1 MSCYVQRA
9 RTTSDK
15 TKANRIVTTLSSLT
29 PANPLVLVGAGKM
42 GGALLSGWLASGLD
56 PKAVVAIDPA
66 PPADTAA
73 MLAAAGIAPRA
84 DVPAVA
90 AGVVVVAVKPQLMAA
105 VLPGLMPLIGPGTI
119 VLSIAAGKTIAS
131 FAAVLGDVAVVRAM
145 PNTPA
150 QVGRGITAAVAN
162 ARATAGNRALV
173 TTLLQAVGEVAWL
186 DDEALIDTVTA
197 ISGSGPA
204 YVFHFVECLAEAG
217 ERLGLSPEL
226 AARFARATVVGAGEL
241 LHRSDLPAAEL
252 RKNVTSPGGTTAAAL
267 AVLAAKD
274 GLAPLIVKAATA
286 AKRRSEELSG

>member
-1 MSCYVQRA
+1 M
-9 RTTSDK
+9 
-15 TKANRIVTTLSSLT
+15 TTLSALT
-29 PANPLVLVGAGKM
+29 PTTPLVLVGAGKM

-56 PKAVVAIDPA
+56 PQAVIAIDPA

-73 MLAAAGIAPRA
+73 MLSAAGIVPRA
-84 DVPAVA
+84 DVPAVTA
-90 AGVVVVAVKPQLMAA
+90 RVIVVAVKPQLMAA
-105 VLPGLMPLIGPGTI
+105 VLPGLKPSVGPETI

-131 FAAVLGDVAVVRAM
+131 FAAAFGDVAVVRAM

-162 ARATAGNRALV
+162 ARATPEDRDLV
-173 TTLLQAVGEVAWL
+173 TTLLQAVGDVAWL
-186 DDEALIDTVTA
+186 DDEALIDAVTA

-226 AARFARATVVGAGEL
+226 AARFARATVEGAGEL
-241 LHRSDLPAAEL
+241 LHRSGLTPAEL

-267 AVLAAKD
+267 AVLAAED
-274 GLAPLIVKAATA
+274 GLVPLIVKAAAA

>member
-1 MSCYVQRA
+1 MSA
-9 RTTSDK
+9 
-15 TKANRIVTTLSSLT
+15 TKKRRIAVTTLSSLT
-29 PANPLVLVGAGKM
+29 PAAPLVLVGAGKM

-56 PKAVVAIDPA
+56 PGAVVAIDPA

-73 MLAAAGIAPRA
+73 LLSAAGIVPRA
-84 DVPAVA
+84 DVPAATARVI
-90 AGVVVVAVKPQLMAA
+90 VVAVKPQLMAA
-105 VLPGLMPLIGPGTI
+105 VLPGLKPMVGPDTI

-131 FAAVLGDVAVVRAM
+131 FTAVFGDVAVVRAM

-150 QVGRGITAAVAN
+150 QVGRGITAAVAS
-162 ARATAGNRALV
+162 ARATADDKALV
-173 TTLLQAVGEVAWL
+173 TTLLGAVGDVAWL
-186 DDEALIDTVTA
+186 DDEALIDAVTA

-226 AARFARATVVGAGEL
+226 AARFARATVEGAGEL
-241 LHRSDLPAAEL
+241 LHRSDLTPAEL

-267 AVLAAKD
+267 AVLAAED
-274 GLAPLIVKAATA
+274 GLVPLIAKAAAA

>member
-1 MSCYVQRA
+1 MCIEHAHFQ
-9 RTTSDK
+9 

-56 PKAVVAIDPA
+56 PQAVVAIDPA

-73 MLAAAGIAPRA
+73 MLSAAGIAPRA
-84 DVPAVA
+84 DVPAVTA
-90 AGVVVVAVKPQLMAA
+90 RVVVVAVKPQLMAA
-105 VLPGLMPLIGPGTI
+105 VLPGLKPLIGPGTI

-131 FAAVLGDVAVVRAM
+131 FTDVFGDVAVVRAM

-162 ARATAGNRALV
+162 ARATAGDRALV

-226 AARFARATVVGAGEL
+226 AARFARATVEGAGEL
-241 LHRSDLPAAEL
+241 LHRSDLSPAEL

-267 AVLAAKD
+267 AVLAAED
-274 GLAPLIVKAATA
+274 GLVPLIVKAAAA

>member
-1 MSCYVQRA
+1 MCIEPGHFQ
-9 RTTSDK
+9 

-29 PANPLVLVGAGKM
+29 PSNPLVLVGAGKM
-42 GGALLSGWLASGLD
+42 GGALLSGWLGSGLESQ
-56 PKAVVAIDPA
+56 AVVAIDPA

-73 MLAAAGIAPRA
+73 MLSAAGIVPRA
-84 DVPAVA
+84 NVPAVMA
-90 AGVVVVAVKPQLMAA
+90 RVVVVAVKPQLMAA
-105 VLPGLMPLIGPGTI
+105 VLPGLKPLIGPETI

-131 FAAVLGDVAVVRAM
+131 FTDVFGDVAVVRAM

-162 ARATAGNRALV
+162 PRATVGDRALV
-173 TTLLQAVGEVAWL
+173 TTLLQAVGQVAWL

-204 YVFHFVECLAEAG
+204 YVFHFVECLAEAA
-217 ERLGLSPEL
+217 EQLGLPPEL
-226 AARFARATVVGAGEL
+226 AARFARATVEGAGEL
-241 LHRSDLPAAEL
+241 LHRSDLSPAEL

-267 AVLAAKD
+267 AVLTAED
-274 GLAPLIVKAATA
+274 GLVPLIVKAAAA